1 MMQNG
6 DLANPRNKFAR
17 RMKELMAEKRKPKAD
32 KDAIQDILCDVE
44 WEGGLYWNEELGPYL
59 PAEMIR
65 ACLIQGAKLSKG
77 GASVKRT
84 CFVMTDAK
92 LEYKGPR
99 DIDSLRAD
107 PAFRDERMCVVA
119 GKRVLKTR
127 PVFRD
132 WCATVTVSYMPGNV
146 VDEKDIIKYMTD
158 AGLFIGIGTARSLGF
173 GRFDASPVTAKRSR
187 KTAAAAK

>member
-1 MMQNG
+1 MMMQNG

-17 RMKELMAEKRKPKAD
+17 RMKELMVAKKKPKAD

-44 WEGGLYWNEELGPYL
+44 WEGGLYWNAKLGPHL

-84 CFVMTDAK
+84 CFVLEDAK

-99 DIDSLRAD
+99 DLESLKLD
-107 PAFRDERMCVVA
+107 PAFRDERMCVVN

-132 WCATVTVSYMPGNV
+132 WKATVAVQYMPQAV
-146 VDEKDIIKYMTD
+146 APEDITKYMTD
-158 AGLFIGIGTARSLGF
+158 AGLYIGIGTARGLGF
-173 GRFDASPVTAKRSR
+173 GRFDCTPAKAKRTR